1 MNEPFLRV
9 HTIEGDKKYEE
20 NYTAIFK
27 NFVPWY
33 LRRQEE
39 EEKEDERKIIE
50 LQYRD
55 TIRANHQ
62 RLK

>member
-39 EEKEDERKIIE
+39 EEKEEEDER
-50 LQYRD
+50 
-55 TIRANHQ
+55 NV
-62 RLK
+62 